1 MAQEHVAKFFAMLE
15 KDESLMAKV
24 SALPEKTFSAL
35 AALAKENGFDVTDGE
50 LEDALNLGDE
60 QLDDEQLAS
69 VAGGGRIIILDNDD
83 RI

>member
-1 MAQEHVAKFFAMLE
+1 MSRSWQKCRLCPKRPFLRWRLWQ
-15 KDESLMAKV
+15 KK
-24 SALPEKTFSAL
+24 
-35 AALAKENGFDVTDGE
+35 NGFDVTDGE

-69 VAGGGRIIILDNDD
+69 VAGGGRIIILDNDA